1 MDKKNSTDDKI
12 VYLQKRVEH
21 IYDAARHR
29 PCPKER
35 EVAISYLKLAAK
47 RFRELMLIM
56 DSDIASMYA
65 KSLEAIQREVDM
77 EAV

>member
-1 MDKKNSTDDKI
+1 MGKKNSTDDKI
-12 VYLQKRVEH
+12 IYLQKRVEN

-35 EVAISYLKLAAK
+35 EIAISYLKLAAK
-47 RFRELMLIM
+47 RFRELMLLV
-56 DSDIASMYA
+56 DSDIAAMYA

>member
-1 MDKKNSTDDKI
+1 MDKNNSTDES
-12 VYLQKRVEH
+12 VLYLQKRVEN

-35 EVAISYLKLAAK
+35 EIAISYLKLAAK

-56 DSDIASMYA
+56 DSDIAAMYA
-65 KSLEAIQREVDM
+65 RSLEAIQREVDM

>member
-1 MDKKNSTDDKI
+1 MEKNNTDDKI
-12 VYLQKRVEH
+12 IYLQKRVEN

-35 EVAISYLKLAAK
+35 EIAISYLKLAAK

-65 KSLEAIQREVDM
+65 KSLEAIQREVDV